1 MFGQSLL
8 SAFGIACTTDT
19 DQLFGTDVTAT
30 STATYQL
37 NNVTTSIPSN
47 TYPGTANNITYTS
60 GKFGNAAVFN
70 GSNADIDISSSAI
83 NTTSP
88 YTISM
93 WLNIVDVTQY
103 EGIFANVTSSY
114 LTNQIA
120 FVLNNGKISI
130 YSVVSNGNTTLDAIT
145 ATPQS
150 GIANN
155 TWFNLVIVADRSLA
169 NKAKVFFN
177 GVEASYAF
185 VSGGAG
191 TSAYS
196 NIKVGLA
203 DGANRYFTGSIDQI
217 RFFNSSLPQSAVTA
231 LYNETTTTATS
242 ASIDYV
248 DANPN
253 SIAYYKMSNAIDQ
266 LGNYN
271 GTASNVNF
279 NTEGKFGF
287 AGAFNGSSSII
298 NLGDHNVFSPSVN
311 PLSFSLWI
319 KKSTSDFNCIYSKG
333 ASGSYEYALFISG
346 SGVIELVAYT
356 LNASSSVSISTSA
369 SYSDGNWHHVVAIY
383 DPSGSFKIYVDGSQ
397 QATSS
402 TSLSMGNS
410 SNALNIGKKFENNV
424 DILNGSLD
432 QVRIFNSAITAEN
445 VTALYEEV
453 ECPIPSDT
461 LGVCNY
467 PIPATSLYQL
477 QGPTILDNCGNYP
490 GTIVGGATFT
500 SGKFGNA
507 LDLTTSS
514 TYAQLQ
520 TLPSS
525 WSANPCSLSVWV
537 NMRTLTSGWSDGSYI
552 FSAKA
557 DWRLQFTSNS
567 SSGITFGKWN
577 STYGNN
583 GNNELKSA
591 VPSLNT
597 WYHVVVTD
605 NQANDATGNLKLYIN
620 GVLEDSQI
628 GYASPRTF
636 SGYASIGASGE
647 GRNGINGQI
656 DQLRLFP
663 YILTQADVTKL
674 YNE

>member
-8 SAFGIACTTDT
+8 SAFGSAACTTDT
-19 DQLFGTDVTAT
+19 DQLFATDVQTT
-30 STATYQL
+30 SLATYQL
-37 NNVTTSIPSN
+37 NNATTSIPSN
-47 TYPGTANNITYTS
+47 TYPGTASNITYAA

-70 GSNADIDISSSAI
+70 GSSSNISLPLSSWLSSTSAKSCSVWFKTSATGGGNRAI
-83 NTTSP
+83 ISDYGSGASYNFDCFLIPTDGKIFLVTNRGTQYYTSS
-88 YTISM
+88 INSFNDGQ
-93 WLNIVDVTQY
+93 WHLAVIVDD
-103 EGIFANVTSSY
+103 IP
-114 LTNQIA
+114 
-120 FVLNNGKISI
+120 
-130 YSVVSNGNTTLDAIT
+130 NGNTKLYVDNNQEISISTG
-145 ATPQS
+145 S
-150 GIANN
+150 G
-155 TWFNLVIVADRSLA
+155 TVASTVL
-169 NKAKVFFN
+169 
-177 GVEASYAF
+177 YI
-185 VSGGAG
+185 G
-191 TSAYS
+191 TY
-196 NIKVGLA
+196 GTGYYW
-203 DGANRYFTGSIDQI
+203 DGSIDQVRI
-217 RFFNSSLPQSAVTA
+217 FNTALSQAAITA
-231 LYNETTTTATS
+231 LYNETTTTAQS
-242 ASIDYV
+242 ASVDYQL
-248 DANPN
+248 ANPN
-253 SIAYYKMSNAIDQ
+253 SIAYYKMSDATDQ
-266 LGNYN
+266 FGNYN
-271 GTASNVNF
+271 GTIPSNALITSPVNF

-287 AGAFNGSSSII
+287 AGAFNGTSNGI
-298 NLGDHNVFSPSVN
+298 NLPSSLNTNVINPTGAFSISM
-311 PLSFSLWI
+311 WI
-319 KKSTSDFNCIYSKG
+319 NANDISTIQYLFAANISDNIDLGINTGQGAGKIVWTIYN
-333 ASGSYEYALFISG
+333 GSYSFLTSTTTITTNTWYHIVATYNNSLRELFID
-346 SGVIELVAYT
+346 GVSQGTATKTLVQSNIEPT
-356 LNASSSVSISTSA
+356 LGYRFTG
-369 SYSDGNWHHVVAIY
+369 GNVLFNGKMDQIRIY
-383 DPSGSFKIYVDGSQ
+383 D
-397 QATSS
+397 
-402 TSLSMGNS
+402 
-410 SNALNIGKKFENNV
+410 
-424 DILNGSLD
+424 
-432 QVRIFNSAITAEN
+432 SAISAAN
-445 VTALYEEV
+445 VTTLYEEI

-477 QGPTILDNCGNYP
+477 QGPTVSDNCGNYP

-525 WSANPCSLSVWV
+525 WSAGPCSLSIWV
-537 NMRTLTSGWSDGSYI
+537 NMRTLTSGWANGSYI

-567 SSGITFGKWN
+567 SYGITFNKWN

-605 NQANDATGNLKLYIN
+605 NQANDATDNLKLYIN

>member
-8 SAFGIACTTDT
+8 SAFGSTACTTDT
-19 DQLFGTDVTAT
+19 NQLFT
-30 STATYQL
+30 STAQAATTATYELNGNVNSIGNVYNGTVSSGTAAYTTGVFGQAADFSNWNISVPNLAADLQNTAFSISFWATPGNSTSYYLMAAGSSGGTRKGFLIGTYNGTLNIRFNNLTTNYFDINASMPSGFNHYVCSFDNTTNTNGAKIYVNGVLTTQGTSTGL
-37 NNVTTSIPSN
+37 NNFTFSTSTFFIGSEPTDSGQGPS
-47 TYPGTANNITYTS
+47 YTS
-60 GKFGNAAVFN
+60 
-70 GSNADIDISSSAI
+70 SNLDQLRIFKSAI
-83 NTTSP
+83 SQ
-88 YTISM
+88 
-93 WLNIVDVTQY
+93 DV
-103 EGIFANVTSSY
+103 
-114 LTNQIA
+114 
-120 FVLNNGKISI
+120 
-130 YSVVSNGNTTLDAIT
+130 
-145 ATPQS
+145 
-150 GIANN
+150 
-155 TWFNLVIVADRSLA
+155 
-169 NKAKVFFN
+169 
-177 GVEASYAF
+177 
-185 VSGGAG
+185 
-191 TSAYS
+191 
-196 NIKVGLA
+196 
-203 DGANRYFTGSIDQI
+203 
-217 RFFNSSLPQSAVTA
+217 VTA
-231 LYNETTTTATS
+231 LYNETTTTAQS
-242 ASIDYV
+242 ASVSYQL
-248 DANPN
+248 ANPN
-253 SIAYYKMSNAIDQ
+253 SIAYYKMSDATDQ

-271 GTASNVNF
+271 GTATNVNF

-432 QVRIFNSAITAEN
+432 QIRIYDSAISAAD
-445 VTALYEEV
+445 VTTLYEEV